1 MSIDQIWVKINH
13 WSIIFHTTQKMKFPI
28 NDNEFGHI
36 SWRNP

>member
-13 WSIIFHTTQKMKFPI
+13 WSIIFHTTQKMKFLTI

-36 SWRNP
+36 S